1 MGLEEINQMRLLKE
15 LQRRVS
21 EALHVELTPEQQRA
35 QMVDE
40 CQAVL
45 ERALARRKTPDF
57 FNVKSHLV
65 ESYAIRDMKNRCVV
79 ALLDED
85 GNQVDRVILRGRRKA
100 NRVGRNRKHSVI
112 VSYDWRPD
120 RPLER
125 VVLTATVT
133 RGARELKR
141 GLVGTR

>member
-15 LQRRVS
+15 IQRRIY
-21 EALHVELTPEQQRA
+21 EALHVEQTPEQQRA
-35 QMVDE
+35 QMMNE

-45 ERALARRKTPDF
+45 ERALARHKTPDF

-65 ESYAIRDMKNRCVV
+65 ESYTIRDRKNRCEV

-85 GNQVDRVILRGRRKA
+85 GKQVDRVILRGRRKA
-100 NRVGRNRKHSVI
+100 NKVGRGRKHSVI

-120 RPLER
+120 RPLEKI
-125 VVLTATVT
+125 VFKTTIT
-133 RGARELKR
+133 RELER
-141 GLVGTR
+141 GIAGTG